1 MKESSYSYLS
11 FLCTNSN
18 HLAIKKVLNENTGQ
32 DNFVNVLYNN
42 GSYFNTAISH
52 DNPSLIKIL
61 LDYMYDTKQIE
72 SDPKNNNTDQSI
84 RYTQLQQ
91 ILKEAKKEYTI
102 SEEVNSILASFCKES
117 DLNDSYVDFDNLS
130 THEQEYHDI
139 DLTGNAKLFESDE
152 F

>member
-1 MKESSYSYLS
+1 
-11 FLCTNSN
+11 
-18 HLAIKKVLNENTGQ
+18 
-32 DNFVNVLYNN
+32 
-42 GSYFNTAISH
+42 
-52 DNPSLIKIL
+52 
-61 LDYMYDTKQIE
+61 MYDTKQIE

-91 ILKEAKKEYTI
+91 ILKETKKEYTI